1 MLTVILKILSI
12 LGTLLLVLLGVL
24 LLAILLVLFVPVT
37 YRVRADRQE
46 TVPEGDSEVS
56 GQTIPTPLMHLAV
69 KADWLLGALRV
80 RFRYPD
86 PGTITVKLLCFTLFD
101 SGKEEVETPKRT
113 KKRTKSKK
121 RAKSKKRTKTEK
133 RQETADKTRAEKR
146 SEDEKA
152 ASPGG
157 QTKAEEAVTAK
168 TQSKRSE
175 YRRAESDPEGENNP
189 KQSLLEKIRYTFQRI
204 YAKIKEIWENFTY
217 YREVLMCDDTRGL
230 VHHALRRLGRILKS
244 IRPRKLRA
252 DIRFGTGS
260 PDTTGYAFG
269 IYGMFCSWLG
279 KQVVF
284 TPDFER
290 AVLVGELDAAG
301 HITVFKLLWHGL
313 ILVADR
319 RIWKLMDKLERTY

>member
-1 MLTVILKILSI
+1 MLTIILKILSI
-12 LGTLLLVLLGVL
+12 LGILLLVLLGVAL
-24 LLAILLVLFVPVT
+24 LIILLVLFVPVT

-46 TVPEGDSEVS
+46 AVPE
-56 GQTIPTPLMHLAV
+56 QMLPPPLIHIAA

-80 RFRYPD
+80 RFGYPD
-86 PGTITVKLLCFTLFD
+86 PGTVTVKLLCFTLFD
-101 SGKEEVETPKRT
+101 SGKEKAETPKRT
-113 KKRTKSKK
+113 KKRTKPE
-121 RAKSKKRTKTEK
+121 KRTKTEK
-133 RQETADKTRAEKR
+133 RPETADKTRAEKR
-146 SEDEKA
+146 SEAEKA

-175 YRRAESDPEGENNP
+175 YREAESDSKKENTP
-189 KQSLLEKIRYTFQRI
+189 KQSLLEKIRYTFQKI

-230 VHHALRRLGRILKS
+230 VNHALKRLGRILKS

-279 KQVVF
+279 KQVVL

-313 ILVADR
+313 ILVTDR
-319 RIWKLMDKLERTY
+319 RIRALMDKLERTY

>member
-101 SGKEEVETPKRT
+101 SGKEEAETPKRT
-113 KKRTKSKK
+113 KKRTKTE
-121 RAKSKKRTKTEK
+121 KRTKI
-133 RQETADKTRAEKR
+133 EKR
-146 SEDEKA
+146 SEAEKA
-152 ASPGG
+152 APPGG

-175 YRRAESDPEGENNP
+175 YRKAESDSEGENNP

-230 VHHALRRLGRILKS
+230 VHHALKRLGRILKS

-279 KQVVF
+279 KQVVL